1 MVKDLK
7 NLKIALVHDYLLRYG
22 GAERVLAEL
31 HTICPDAPIYTLI
44 ASSELTKKYF
54 PGADIHTSFMDR
66 LPAILKKHYKFF
78 APLLTSAAESFDLSQ
93 FDLVISSSSAFV
105 KGVITRPDT
114 MHVSYCH
121 TPTRFLWDWTHEY
134 LSSTSKKKRGVARL
148 LLHFLRIWDFEAA
161 QRPDFMVANSLN
173 VQKRIAKFYRRS
185 ARVIYPPV
193 SIKSEIRNPKSLP
206 RRQAGET
213 NSNYQNSKNSLADIR
228 VSNSGQELCTEDS
241 YFLIVSYLQK
251 YKSIDVA
258 VSAFNKLG
266 YPLLI
271 IGDGPERKHLEKMAL
286 PNIKFLGWQE
296 DAVVGSY
303 LRGCKAFVFPTDE
316 DFGIAP
322 VEAML
327 AGKPV
332 VALRRGGALEYVQE
346 GLNGEFFDDLH
357 PAVLADGVRRMVQNY
372 SRYDPALIKNSAAR
386 FSPERFRSEMREY
399 LLGLMEQKGV
409 V

>member
-134 LSSTSKKKRGVARL
+134 LSSTSKRRRGVARL

-193 SIKSEIRNPKSLP
+193 SLPAPSSSL
-206 RRQAGET
+206 
-213 NSNYQNSKNSLADIR
+213 KNKAFPDL
-228 VSNSGQELCTEDS
+228 S

-251 YKSIDVA
+251 YKSVDVA

-266 YPLLI
+266 YPLLV

-296 DAVVGSY
+296 DMVVGSY
-303 LRGCKAFVFPTDE
+303 LQGCKAFVFPTDE

-372 SRYDPALIKNSAAR
+372 SRYNPALIKNSAAR
-386 FSPERFRSEMREY
+386 FSPERFRSEIQSY
-399 LLGLMEQKGV
+399 LLELMEQKGV